1 MTQQMSGEEMAKAM
15 LARIDAALE
24 NCVAK
29 AQKSDVRSSP
39 ATISEALHY
48 ALFPGGGRV
57 RPRLSLAVSM
67 ACGDPFPHVA
77 NAAACAIEL
86 LHCASLVHDDM
97 PCFDDAP
104 TRRGKPAL
112 HIAYGQPIA
121 LLAGDALIVM
131 AFEAIARACESQPVL
146 TAPLVRICG
155 EAVSCPSGIIA
166 GQAWESEAAVP
177 LHDYHFAKTAALF
190 VGATMG
196 GAAAAG
202 SDPEPWRGLGEA
214 LGSAY
219 QVADDLRDYAGD
231 EAEIGKPV
239 GQDVSNDRP
248 NAVAIH
254 GVEATLELMRS
265 HINAA
270 VDAVPE
276 CDGSDLLRGLI
287 HGEAKRLVPKSLA
300 QYAA

>member
-1 MTQQMSGEEMAKAM
+1 MANTPQGEEIAKAM
-15 LARIDAALE
+15 LVRIEAALE
-24 NCVAK
+24 ECVLL
-29 AQKSDVRSSP
+29 AQNTNGRAAP
-39 ATISEALHY
+39 GTISEAIRY
-48 ALFPGGGRV
+48 GLFPGGGRV

-67 ACGDPFPHVA
+67 ACGDPFPA
-77 NAAACAIEL
+77 ASNATACAIEM
-86 LHCASLVHDDM
+86 LHCASLVHDDL

-104 TRRGKPAL
+104 TRRGKPSM
-112 HIAYGQPIA
+112 HVAYGQPIA

-131 AFEAIARACESQPVL
+131 AFEAIGRACEDQPQL
-146 TAPLVRICG
+146 TAPLIRICG

-202 SDPEPWRGLGEA
+202 ADPAPWRKLGEA

-239 GQDVSNDRP
+239 GQDETNDRP

-270 VDAVPE
+270 VEAVPD
-276 CDGSDLLRGLI
+276 CNGSDLLRGLI

-300 QYAA
+300 QFAA

>member
-1 MTQQMSGEEMAKAM
+1 MAHNMSGEDMAKAM

-24 NCVAK
+24 ECVAK
-29 AQKSDVRSSP
+29 ARHCDTRSAP

-67 ACGDPFPHVA
+67 ACGDPFPKA
-77 NAAACAIEL
+77 SNAMACAIEL
-86 LHCASLVHDDM
+86 LHCASLVHDDL

-104 TRRGKPAL
+104 TRRGKPSM
-112 HIAYGQPIA
+112 HVAYGQPIA

-131 AFEAIARACESQPVL
+131 AFEAIARACEDQPTL
-146 TAPLVRICG
+146 TAPLIKICG

-166 GQAWESEAAVP
+166 GQAWESEATVP

-202 SDPEPWRGLGEA
+202 SDPHIWRGLGEA

-254 GVEATLELMRS
+254 GVEATLDLMRS
-265 HINAA
+265 HISAA
-270 VDAVPE
+270 IEAVPE

-287 HGEAKRLVPKSLA
+287 RGEAKRLVPKSLA